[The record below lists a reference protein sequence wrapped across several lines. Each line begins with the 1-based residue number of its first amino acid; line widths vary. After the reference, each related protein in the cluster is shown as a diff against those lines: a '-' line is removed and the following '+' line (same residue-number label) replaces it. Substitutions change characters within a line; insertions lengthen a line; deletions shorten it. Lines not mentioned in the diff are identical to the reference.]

1 MKKVL
6 TLFIALLVSTIAFA
20 QQSLWGGGTLV
31 SPEIH
36 ENNTVTFRFRA
47 PKAIK
52 VQVTGDFLSN
62 PSVADLKEGPEGVW
76 EYTTPE
82 PLAPELYN
90 YSFIVDGLKMPDPSN
105 IYLIRDVSSLMNV
118 FIIGGGR
125 ADLYKVNAVPYG
137 TVSRLWYDSPTL
149 GTTRRMTVYTPAGY
163 EKSGKRYPVFYLLH
177 GMGGDEEA
185 WVTLGRATQILDK
198 VGGQAVL
205 GRQA

>member
-6 TLFIALLVSTIAFA
+6 TLFIALLVSTITFA

-36 ENNTVTFRFRA
+36 ENNTVTFRLRA
-47 PKAIK
+47 PKAVK

-62 PSVADLKEGPEGVW
+62 PPGKPEGPAAADLKEGPEGVW

-105 IYLIRDVSSLMNV
+105 IYLVRDVSSLMNM
-118 FIIGGGR
+118 FIIGEDVR
-125 ADLYKVNAVPYG
+125 
-137 TVSRLWYDSPTL
+137 
-149 GTTRRMTVYTPAGY
+149 
-163 EKSGKRYPVFYLLH
+163 
-177 GMGGDEEA
+177 
-185 WVTLGRATQILDK
+185 I
-198 VGGQAVL
+198 
-205 GRQA
+205 